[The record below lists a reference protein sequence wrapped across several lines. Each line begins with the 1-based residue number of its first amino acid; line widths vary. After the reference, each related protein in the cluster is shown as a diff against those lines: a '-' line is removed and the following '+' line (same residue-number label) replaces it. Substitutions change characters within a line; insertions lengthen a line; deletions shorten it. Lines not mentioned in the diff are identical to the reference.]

1 MAMIG
6 HIKEV
11 SIEDGQIT
19 AIVETGTG
27 QAVTARVMAASGA
40 EFYPLPGDSV
50 LCHKAGQEW
59 DVSAVIHGD
68 ASAGPGEGIIFSRD
82 ESGEVVANIHLKADG
97 KVIVKSTTGVEI
109 GNASDF
115 VAMSAK
121 VDALWETLW
130 EMFTAW
136 SPLANDGGAALK
148 TQFQSSFQS
157 KPSSVASTN
166 LKAD

>member
-40 EFYPLPGDSV
+40 EFYPMPGDSV
-50 LCHKAGQEW
+50 LCHKAGQEVV
-59 DVSAVIHGD
+59 VSAVLHGD
-68 ASAGPGEGIIFSRD
+68 ASTDRGEGVIFSRN
-82 ESGEVVANIHLKADG
+82 ESGDVVANIHLKADG
-97 KVIVKSTTGVEI
+97 KVIVKPTTGVEI

-115 VAMSAK
+115 VAMSKK
-121 VDALWETLW
+121 VDALWAALW
-130 EMFTAW
+130 GVINGWAPVYE
-136 SPLANDGGAALK
+136 SALK
-148 TQFQSSFQS
+148 TSFLAAF
-157 KPSSVASTN
+157 PPPGPASVASTN